1 MYKVVRWKTHNATSD
16 LLAIWRVSK
25 EGSVIRQM
33 KLIVSKPL
41 VINSQ
46 VNANRSMRQVLNSG
60 KFRSMVVML
69 SKELVTQVIILC
81 INVGK

>member
-46 VNANRSMRQVLNSG
+46 VDANRSMRQVLNSG
-60 KFRSMVVML
+60 KIRSMVVI
-69 SKELVTQVIILC
+69 ERIVTQVIIVC

>member
-16 LLAIWRVSK
+16 LLAIWRVSE

-46 VNANRSMRQVLNSG
+46 VDANRSKRRVLNSG
-60 KFRSMVVML
+60 KFRSMVVI
-69 SKELVTQVIILC
+69 ERIVTQVIILC